1 MRGRLEPGGEDPFEL
16 SEVEGFGEVVV
27 HAGGE
32 AAFAVAVKSVGGEG
46 DDGGMGARAADGG
59 GSFEA
64 VHAGHLAVHKDK
76 VVGEGEGH
84 GDGFEAVGG
93 DIDLAA
99 NLAEEMG
106 G

>member
-1 MRGRLEPGGEDPFEL
+1 MEGGFNFAEL
-16 SEVEGFGEVVV
+16 DGLGEVVV

-46 DDGGMGARAADGG
+46 DDGGMGVGAANGG
-59 GSFEA
+59 GGFEA
-64 VHAGHLAVHKDK
+64 VHAGHLTVHEDK

-84 GDGFEAVGG
+84 GDGLEAVGG
-93 DIDLAA
+93 DIDVAA
-99 NLAEEMG
+99 GLAEEMG